1 MTDIPRRTVGKTGC
15 TLPELGFGAAAMG
28 NLYTAIDDAQA
39 AATLAAALAAGFRY
53 FDTAPHYGRGLSE
66 RRLGD
71 AIRGRQD
78 VIVSTKVGRLMDPDA
93 GITDDRERDGFHTA
107 MPFSPRYDYSY
118 DGVLRSHEHSLQRLG
133 LARVD
138 ILFVHDIGRVT
149 HGEADARY
157 REQLIAGGGF
167 RALESLRDQGAIAGF
182 GLGVNEVEV
191 CLDLMQASQFDVILL
206 AGRYTLLEQGAL
218 DALFPA
224 CAAAGTSIVV
234 GGPYN
239 SGILATGSA
248 AAGRYN
254 YAPAPE
260 AVLAKVRALETVAS
274 RHQVSLPAAALAFV
288 LAHPLVASVIPGIA
302 DPQQVSDTMRLYA
315 EPIPSAF
322 WTDLRAQG
330 LVRPDAPLPGEGA

>member
-1 MTDIPRRTVGKTGC
+1 M
-15 TLPELGFGAAAMG
+15 
-28 NLYTAIDDAQA
+28 
-39 AATLAAALAAGFRY
+39 
-53 FDTAPHYGRGLSE
+53 
-66 RRLGD
+66 
-71 AIRGRQD
+71 RGRQD
-78 VIVSTKVGRLMDPDA
+78 DIVSTKVGRLMDPDA
-93 GITDDRERDGFHTA
+93 SITDDRERDGFHTA
-107 MPFSPRYDYSY
+107 MPFRPRYDYSY
-118 DGVLRSHEHSLQRLG
+118 DGIMRSHEHSLQRLG
-133 LARVD
+133 LARAD

-167 RALESLRDQGAIAGF
+167 RALESLRDQGAISGF

-191 CLDLMQASQFDVILL
+191 CLDLMDATRFDVILL

-224 CAAAGTSIVV
+224 CTAAGTSIVV

-260 AVLAKVRALETVAS
+260 AVLAKVRAMEAVAA
-274 RHQVSLPAAALAFV
+274 RHHVSLPATALAFV

-322 WTDLRAQG
+322 WAELRAEG

>member
-1 MTDIPRRTVGKTGC
+1 M
-15 TLPELGFGAAAMG
+15 
-28 NLYTAIDDAQA
+28 QA
-39 AATLAAALAAGFRY
+39 AR
-53 FDTAPHYGRGLSE
+53 
-66 RRLGD
+66 
-71 AIRGRQD
+71 
-78 VIVSTKVGRLMDPDA
+78 
-93 GITDDRERDGFHTA
+93 
-107 MPFSPRYDYSY
+107 
-118 DGVLRSHEHSLQRLG
+118 
-133 LARVD
+133 
-138 ILFVHDIGRVT
+138 
-149 HGEADARY
+149 
-157 REQLIAGGGF
+157 
-167 RALESLRDQGAIAGF
+167 
-182 GLGVNEVEV
+182 
-191 CLDLMQASQFDVILL
+191 FDVILL

-260 AVLAKVRALETVAS
+260 AVLAKVRALETVAA

-288 LAHPLVASVIPGIA
+288 LAHPLVTSVIPGIA

-330 LVRPDAPLPGEGA
+330 LVRSDAPLPGEGA